1 MEIKDTRQT
10 TINRAQDFV
19 ENLTGDIYLIGR
31 NKYGISITTWLTK
44 KDVNVVGYIDDYTTD
59 ISFDGLPIF
68 KSNLDFSKA
77 VIINCV
83 VEGRTVSV
91 QNFISFLN
99 PLKSMDYFALQFSFQ
114 NDLEEVN
121 YISNTDSI
129 LDEKKRYLSVYNH
142 LNDETSKKVLEKVL
156 NFRLNRDPSF
166 LNEFTYRPEEQYFE
180 NFISLPKESVFVDG
194 GGFDGLTSILFT
206 KNFPEYSNIYYFE
219 PSEKSMLHSKAN
231 LKDYRNI
238 IYFEKGLWNKTE
250 TLKFNNSLGNA
261 NRISNSGEITIYAT
275 ALDEVIPERVDFIK
289 MDIEGAEL
297 NALYGS
303 KNLIAK
309 YRHILA
315 ICVYHKQIDFIE
327 IPEFILSI
335 NPDYK
340 IFLRHYTEGVCETVM
355 YFV

>member
-91 QNFISFLN
+91 QNFISSLGPLN
-99 PLKSMDYFALQFSFQ
+99 SIDYFALQFAFK
-114 NDLEEVN
+114 NELEEVN

-129 LDEKKRYLSVYNH
+129 LDEKSRYQSVYNH
-142 LNDETSKKVLEKVL
+142 LSDETSKVVLEKLL

-166 LNEFTYRPEEQYFE
+166 LNGFTFRPEEQYFE
-180 NFISLPKESVFVDG
+180 KFISLPQESVFVDG
-194 GGFDGLTSILFT
+194 GGYDGLTSILFT
-206 KNFPEYSNIYYFE
+206 KNFPKYSNIYYFE
-219 PSEKSMLHSKAN
+219 PSEKSMLQSKVN
-231 LKDYRNI
+231 LNDYRNI
-238 IYFEKGLWNKTE
+238 TFFEKGLWNKTE

-261 NRISNSGEITIYAT
+261 NRISNSGEITIHAT
-275 ALDEVIPERVDFIK
+275 ALDEVIFERVDFIK

-309 YRHILA
+309 YSPILA
-315 ICVYHKQIDFIE
+315 ICVYHKQIDFIQ

-340 IFLRHYTEGVCETVM
+340 IFIRHYTEGVC
-355 YFV
+355 